1 MTSLRSVRSAWRRT
15 RQGTAGEVRQTEEQ
29 VERDERMAESETEPD
44 GLTGRVHYGLHLDQ
58 PDEEMISVSI
68 RVPKSTSY
76 RNGQALPHQP
86 QRIHAPQARRARGLN
101 RETGNE
107 RRQVTQEPAPKI
119 LGASGLVTVR
129 RSCVGACP
137 SSRVPAPYRS

>member
-1 MTSLRSVRSAWRRT
+1 MSDLSERDRELLAKF
-15 RQGTAGEVRQTEEQ
+15 GMTEEQ

-44 GLTGRVHYGLHLDQ
+44 GLTGRVHYGLH
-58 PDEEMISVSI
+58 
-68 RVPKSTSY
+68 
-76 RNGQALPHQP
+76 
-86 QRIHAPQARRARGLN
+86 

>member
-29 VERDERMAESETEPD
+29 VERDEKMAESETEPD

-68 RVPKSTSY
+68 RVPKSTS
-76 RNGQALPHQP
+76 
-86 QRIHAPQARRARGLN
+86 
-101 RETGNE
+101 
-107 RRQVTQEPAPKI
+107 
-119 LGASGLVTVR
+119 
-129 RSCVGACP
+129 
-137 SSRVPAPYRS
+137 